1 MGNFAFIITFLSEF
15 AVLAQNEG
23 TGIFATFVAMYL
35 IRYGLSTFFAVYLFI
50 FIVKQFYEYLKGTSI
65 RKNKRRFKRQ
75 LAASY
80 KIQKKTIQENYEK
93 GLTDTGKVKKNVY
106 NKTKNFRCDNEG
118 AEQMDIG
125 IAIVNEG
132 ILILGA
138 IGFLLWLIIF
148 GLVLFSVLKRTRKK
162 YSFDKGGAKVAPL
175 VIALVLLVVLAGYM
189 GVIVYQLSVVRI

>member
-1 MGNFAFIITFLSEF
+1 MIRQLFTIYNEVKHGKFCIYHNFFSEF

-93 GLTDTGKVKKNVY
+93 GLTDTDKVKKNVY
-106 NKTKNFRCDNEG
+106 NKTK
-118 AEQMDIG
+118 
-125 IAIVNEG
+125 
-132 ILILGA
+132 L
-138 IGFLLWLIIF
+138 
-148 GLVLFSVLKRTRKK
+148 
-162 YSFDKGGAKVAPL
+162 
-175 VIALVLLVVLAGYM
+175 
-189 GVIVYQLSVVRI
+189 

>member
-93 GLTDTGKVKKNVY
+93 GLTDKDKVKKNVY
-106 NKTKNFRCDNEG
+106 NKTK
-118 AEQMDIG
+118 
-125 IAIVNEG
+125 
-132 ILILGA
+132 L
-138 IGFLLWLIIF
+138 
-148 GLVLFSVLKRTRKK
+148 
-162 YSFDKGGAKVAPL
+162 
-175 VIALVLLVVLAGYM
+175 
-189 GVIVYQLSVVRI
+189 

>member
-35 IRYGLSTFFAVYLFI
+35 IRYGLSTFFAVYLF
-50 FIVKQFYEYLKGTSI
+50 YEYLKGTSI

-93 GLTDTGKVKKNVY
+93 GLTDTDKVKKNVY
-106 NKTKNFRCDNEG
+106 NKTK
-118 AEQMDIG
+118 
-125 IAIVNEG
+125 
-132 ILILGA
+132 L
-138 IGFLLWLIIF
+138 
-148 GLVLFSVLKRTRKK
+148 
-162 YSFDKGGAKVAPL
+162 
-175 VIALVLLVVLAGYM
+175 
-189 GVIVYQLSVVRI
+189 

>member
-93 GLTDTGKVKKNVY
+93 GLTDTDKVKKTFI
-106 NKTKNFRCDNEG
+106 TKQNFRCDNEG